1 MLGQGA
7 KIPHAVW
14 SFSGLGD
21 VLSQVGG
28 RKKGAVHCPSTVIPE
43 CTNLMSREMETKTGH
58 HS

>member
-43 CTNLMSREMETKTGH
+43 
-58 HS
+58 